1 MVVQVEVGEFER
13 QESGAKI
20 KKMEPEDGRTTT
32 TTTMESRRDDAEAD
46 VDVDD
51 TADDG
56 AEGRRI
62 LNDGVEDF
70 AGIRD
75 DEEETPMTR
84 ESNRGDDDAEDGVGG
99 FDHYVD
105 DVFLRIDD
113 RAPLQEIFDAARRFQ
128 NIINERLRLIRS
140 RRTPPE
146 ADEE

>member
-1 MVVQVEVGEFER
+1 
-13 QESGAKI
+13 
-20 KKMEPEDGRTTT
+20 MEPEDGRTTT

-84 ESNRGDDDAEDGVGG
+84 ESNRGDNDAEDGVGG
-99 FDHYVD
+99 FDYYVD

-113 RAPLQEIFDAARRFQ
+113 QATLREIFDAARRFR